1 MLLPSV
7 DRAQA
12 ENTEEVNREQKLEWS
27 LVDKGQEDIIE
38 RLLEKS
44 KEAFALAVELYNRP
58 TLKYHAET
66 CSIFLCNAWELMLK
80 AYLIR
85 ERGIESIYYPDESGK
100 TIALADCLKKIF
112 TNDKDPLRVNMAE
125 IIRFRNVN
133 THFITDE
140 YEIFIGPFL
149 QKSVTNYADKLL
161 ELHGESV
168 SDLIPENHLTLAV
181 RRGAIDPDVIRTKY
195 EPYVAEK
202 LLKMSQLAAD
212 AAGTGEGGAAAVIY
226 ETNLRIVKKAKDAD
240 LNVYVDKDAEA
251 GITIVK
257 DIRDAASYYPYTV
270 GNAVKEVRNR
280 LRKSKTTIY
289 FRGEEKLFNRW
300 HFNLFN
306 KVFQFKEDDR
316 YAHDRSTA
324 GEPNS
329 SWTYSQRAIEFI
341 VAQLEK
347 EPGTCIDVL
356 QSKG

>member
-1 MLLPSV
+1 MG
-7 DRAQA
+7 
-12 ENTEEVNREQKLEWS
+12 
-27 LVDKGQEDIIE
+27 KGQEEIVK

-85 ERGIESIYYPDESGK
+85 ERGIESIYYSDKPGN
-100 TIALADCLKKIF
+100 TIALTDCLKKIF

-149 QKSVTNYADKLL
+149 QKSVMNYADKLL
-161 ELHGESV
+161 ELHDESV
-168 SDLIPENHLTLAV
+168 SDLIPENHLALAV
-181 RRGAIDPDVIRTKY
+181 RRGAIDPDVIRAKY
-195 EPYVAEK
+195 EPHVAET
-202 LLKMSQLAAD
+202 LLKMSQQAAD
-212 AAGTGEGGAAAVIY
+212 AAGTGEGGAAAAIY
-226 ETNLRIVKKAKDAD
+226 ETNLRIVKKAEDAD
-240 LNVYVDKDAEA
+240 LNVYVDKDAES

-270 GNAVKEVRNR
+270 SNAVDEVKNR

-289 FRGEEKLFNRW
+289 FRGEKKPFNRW

-306 KVFQFKEDDR
+306 QVFQFKEDPQ

-324 GEPNS
+324 GEPNP
-329 SWTYSQRAIEFI
+329 SWTYSQRAIELI
-341 VAQLEK
+341 VMRLEK
-347 EPGTCIDVL
+347 DPETCIEAL
-356 QSKG
+356 QAKAKAK

>member
-1 MLLPSV
+1 MDTGNEEIV
-7 DRAQA
+7 D
-12 ENTEEVNREQKLEWS
+12 
-27 LVDKGQEDIIE
+27 

-44 KEAFALAVELYNRP
+44 KEAFALALELYNRP
-58 TLKYHAET
+58 TLKYHAES

-85 ERGIESIYYPDESGK
+85 EHGIDSIYYSNEPDK

-112 TNDKDPLRVNMAE
+112 TNEKDPLRINMAE

-149 QKSVTNYADKLL
+149 QKSVMNYADKLL
-161 ELHGESV
+161 ELHDESV

-195 EPYVAEK
+195 EPHVAEK

-212 AAGTGEGGAAAVIY
+212 AAGTGEGGAAAAIY

-240 LNVYVDKDAEA
+240 LNVYVDKDADA
-251 GITIVK
+251 GIAIVK
-257 DIRDAASYYPYTV
+257 DVRDAASYYPFTV
-270 GNAVKEVRNR
+270 KNAVREVQNR
-280 LRKSKTTIY
+280 LKKSKTTIY
-289 FRGEEKLFNRW
+289 YKGEKKAFNRW

-306 KVFQFKEDDR
+306 QVFQFREDSKFA
-316 YAHDRSTA
+316 YDRSTA
-324 GEPNS
+324 GESNP
-329 SWTYSQRAIEFI
+329 SWTYSQRAIDFI
-341 VAQLEK
+341 VANLEK
-347 EPGTCIDVL
+347 EPETCIDAL
-356 QSKG
+356 QAKTTKK

>member
-1 MLLPSV
+1 M
-7 DRAQA
+7 DI
-12 ENTEEVNREQKLEWS
+12 
-27 LVDKGQEDIIE
+27 GQEEIVG

-85 ERGIESIYYPDESGK
+85 EQGIESIYYSDEPDK

-149 QKSVTNYADKLL
+149 QKSVMNYADKLL
-161 ELHGESV
+161 ELHDESV

-195 EPYVAEK
+195 EPHVAEK
-202 LLKMSQLAAD
+202 LLKMSQMAAD
-212 AAGTGEGGAAAVIY
+212 AAGTGEGGAAAAIY

-240 LNVYVDKDAEA
+240 LNVYVDNDADA
-251 GITIVK
+251 GVAIVK
-257 DIRDAASYYPYTV
+257 DVRDAASYYPYTKKL
-270 GNAVKEVRNR
+270 AVNEVLNR
-280 LRKSKTTIY
+280 LAKSKTTIY
-289 FRGEEKLFNRW
+289 HRGEKRKFNKYDFDLFIKV
-300 HFNLFN
+300 FNLRS
-306 KVFQFKEDDR
+306 DDR
-316 YAHDRSTA
+316 YAYDRSTA
-324 GEPNS
+324 GEKTEL
-329 SWTYSQRAIEFI
+329 WTYSHQAIEL
-341 VAQLEK
+341 VV
-347 EPGTCIDVL
+347 THL
-356 QSKG
+356 QKDPKGCLDALKKKAGK

>member
-1 MLLPSV
+1 MDEGQV
-7 DRAQA
+7 
-12 ENTEEVNREQKLEWS
+12 EV
-27 LVDKGQEDIIE
+27 VE

-44 KEAFALAVELYNRP
+44 KEAFTLAVELYNRP

-85 ERGIESIYYPDESGK
+85 ERGIESIYYPDEGDK
-100 TIALADCLKKIF
+100 TIALTDCLKKIF

-149 QKSVTNYADKLL
+149 QKSVRNFADKLL
-161 ELHGESV
+161 DLHDESV

-195 EPYVAEK
+195 EPHVAEK

-212 AAGTGEGGAAAVIY
+212 AAGNGEEGAVAAIY

-270 GNAVKEVRNR
+270 SNAVKEVQNR
-280 LRKSKTTIY
+280 LKKSKTTIY
-289 FRGEEKLFNRW
+289 FRGEKKHFNKW

-306 KVFQFKEDDR
+306 KVFQFKEDAQ

-324 GEPNS
+324 AELNP

-341 VAQLEK
+341 VAHLEK
-347 EPGTCIDVL
+347 EPETCIEAL
-356 QSKG
+356 QAKATAK